1 MSLHVFSV
9 TCSTKILTLAISPV
23 LFISVRSLCEFAIP
37 PDVYI
42 LLSSREKEVPHAG
55 QMYTFSSTFIKKI
68 EPFSVVPKVF
78 KHTSKYMPC
87 VLEWNLRALTLVGSL
102 AIRFFHDIIEGY
114 RHHTH
119 PNPPPPNFQILAPPP
134 PAP

>member
-1 MSLHVFSV
+1 MSLHVCNV

-23 LFISVRSLCEFAIP
+23 LFISVRSLHEFAIL

-55 QMYTFSSTFIKKI
+55 QMHTFGSTFIKKI
-68 EPFSVVPKVF
+68 EPFSVVPNVF

-87 VLEWNLRALTLVGSL
+87 ILEWNLKALTLVGSL
-102 AIRFFHDIIEGY
+102 AIKIFS
-114 RHHTH
+114 
-119 PNPPPPNFQILAPPP
+119 
-134 PAP
+134 